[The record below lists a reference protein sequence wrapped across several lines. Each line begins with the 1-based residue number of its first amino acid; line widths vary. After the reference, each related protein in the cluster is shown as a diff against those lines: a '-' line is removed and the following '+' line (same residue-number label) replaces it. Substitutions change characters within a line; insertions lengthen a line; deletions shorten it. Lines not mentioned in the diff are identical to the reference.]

1 MKRIITKRPVW
12 LSLMAALLIVA
23 GFGTY
28 FAVGA
33 GSTRAAPGKEVHTAK
48 AEPHLANP
56 KEHQPTVRTIARN
69 PNGTLK
75 NSGSGGDDDTS
86 PSPTLSALCQTYL
99 GKPNP
104 YSNPAPNVDQ
114 INGDT
119 IVSVGSQKGCGAAQ
133 NETTIVV
140 NPNNPNNLVA
150 GTNDYRVFNS
160 REKRNDGSGYAYV
173 SFDGGA
179 TWTNVQL
186 PHLTFQ
192 TGAPQGTPL
201 YDMDSAGDPA
211 LSFGPDNTVYYANLV
226 FSRLNSASGVV
237 VSISHDGGLTW
248 SEPSIV
254 RLDGVDANGNPL
266 PTGVFND
273 KEWVAV
279 DPNNANV
286 AYVTWTT
293 FLADGTSP
301 VVVSKTTNGGETWS
315 DQVQID
321 PLSGFTPGGI
331 TPFSSGTYPLVDKH
345 GNLYVAYETAVC
357 QTLAC
362 NLSTD
367 HDEVVVAKSTDGGAT
382 FTNTQVALDFDF
394 PFNPDTGRDTLTNEN
409 FRINSFPSAAIDR
422 VTGRLYVTW
431 ADDRN
436 GQYDPNTGA
445 SIKSNGDAFVSTSV
459 DGIHWSHELY
469 QIGTA
474 DDEVYPA
481 VAAYNGR
488 VVVSFYTRHYDP
500 SGINLDFA
508 WAGSN
513 GLGNLQHAAVHR
525 ITTQSEN
532 PDVQFVSIG
541 NVTGQVLQ
549 GVFIGDYTAVAL
561 GSDLKFHPCWT
572 DFRGNPTVANDTPN
586 QDAYSQAIQFP

>member
-1 MKRIITKRPVW
+1 MKGISIKRPVW
-12 LSLMAALLIVA
+12 LSLMTAILIVA
-23 GFGTY
+23 GFSAY
-28 FAVGA
+28 LSVGA
-33 GSTRAAPGKEVHTAK
+33 HSTKAAPGVEVHHAK
-48 AEPHLANP
+48 AEPNLAKPGDNTP
-56 KEHQPTVRTIARN
+56 LARN
-69 PNGTLK
+69 FNGTLK
-75 NSGSGGDDDTS
+75 NGGGDPGDDDTS
-86 PSPTLSALCQTYL
+86 PSPTLSALCQSFL
-99 GKPNP
+99 GNPNP

-119 IVSVGSQKGCGAAQ
+119 TVTVGSQTGCGAPQ

-150 GTNDYRVFNS
+150 GTNDYRILNT
-160 REKRNDGSGYAYV
+160 REDRNDGSGWAYT

-179 TWTNVQL
+179 TWTNVEL

-192 TGAPQGTPL
+192 TGATGAL
-201 YDMDSAGDPA
+201 SDMDSAGDPA

-226 FSRLNSASGVV
+226 FSRLNNGSGVV

-254 RLDGVDANGNPL
+254 HLDGVDANGNAL

-279 DPNNANV
+279 DPNNANI

-293 FLADGTSP
+293 FLDDGTSP
-301 VVVSKTTNGGETWS
+301 VVVSKTTNGGESWS
-315 DQVQID
+315 TAVQID

-357 QTLAC
+357 QTLNC
-362 NLSTD
+362 DQSTD
-367 HDEVVVAKSTDGGAT
+367 HDEVVVAKSTDGGQT
-382 FTNTQVALDFDF
+382 FTNTQVSTDFDF
-394 PFNPDTGRDTLTNEN
+394 PFNPDVGRETLTNEN

-436 GQYDPNTGA
+436 GQYDPTTGA
-445 SIKSNGDAFVSTSV
+445 SIKTNGDVFVSTSA

-488 VVVSFYTRHYDP
+488 VAVSFYTRHYDP
-500 SGINLDFA
+500 SGINLDMG

-532 PDVQFVSIG
+532 PDVQFVAIG
-541 NVTGQVLQ
+541 AVTGNILQ
-549 GVFIGDYTAVAL
+549 GAFIGDYTAVAM

-572 DFRGNPTVANDTPN
+572 DFRGNPNVANDTPN
-586 QDAYSQAIQFP
+586 QDAYSQAIRFP